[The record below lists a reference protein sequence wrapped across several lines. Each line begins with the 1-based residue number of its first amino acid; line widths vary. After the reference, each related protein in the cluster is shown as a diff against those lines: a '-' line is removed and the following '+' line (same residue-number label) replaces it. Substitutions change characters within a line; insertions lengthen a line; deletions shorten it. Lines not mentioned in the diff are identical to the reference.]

1 MRAKTPPKQKRKQ
14 KTFRFEFKDPNAGPI
29 LDLAEDAAINK
40 AIAKA
45 TKGGTKR

>member
-1 MRAKTPPKQKRKQ
+1 MKTKKPRKQKRSE

-29 LDLAEDAAINK
+29 LDLAEDVAIQK

-45 TKGGTKR
+45 TTGGKR